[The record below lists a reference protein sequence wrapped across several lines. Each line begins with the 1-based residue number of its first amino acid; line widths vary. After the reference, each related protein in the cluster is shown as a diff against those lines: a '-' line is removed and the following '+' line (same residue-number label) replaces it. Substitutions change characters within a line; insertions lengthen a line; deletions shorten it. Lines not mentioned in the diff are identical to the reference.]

1 MKVGN
6 KEIKLYYS
14 NLAAR
19 ELDELCGGTKN
30 LRSLLV
36 GTEEKP
42 IDHIQRLFNIAKIIR
57 ILANGEVTR
66 HNTEVHYGIADGE
79 MLDKYTD
86 EFFEAVLDATKINEY
101 FSEAVAAMRRDSSF
115 EIPEGVKLSE
125 SDEDLEEIEAEKN
138 P

>member
-19 ELDELCGGTKN
+19 EIDELCGGIKN
-30 LRSLLV
+30 LKSLFV
-36 GTEEKP
+36 RTDG
-42 IDHIQRLFNIAKIIR
+42 NIVNHVERVSNVAKLIR
-57 ILANGEVTR
+57 ILANGEITR

-79 MLDKYTD
+79 ILDKYTD
-86 EFFEAVLDATKINEY
+86 EFFDAVLDASRVDEY
-101 FSEAVAAMRRDSSF
+101 FMEAIAAIKRDSSF
-115 EIPEGVKLSE
+115 EVPEGVKLTE

>member
-19 ELDELCGGTKN
+19 ELDEFCGGTKN
-30 LRSLLV
+30 LPNMLA
-36 GTEEKP
+36 GTKENPVSYAER
-42 IDHIQRLFNIAKIIR
+42 ISNISKIIT
-57 ILANGEVTR
+57 ILANGEITR
-66 HNTEVHYGIADGE
+66 HNTEVQYGIADGE
-79 MLDKYTD
+79 KLEKYPV
-86 EFFEAVLDATKINEY
+86 EFFEAVLDASKINEY
-101 FSEAVAAMRRDSSF
+101 FKEAVAAMRRDSSF
-115 EIPEGVKLSE
+115 EVPEGVKLTE